1 MAGFWLVSAH
11 LLARGHGH
19 IRELLVEHAPYLLLS
34 ESVKVS
40 ALTNVPSQVPLP
52 LRRATACRH
61 TFTGCR
67 HPHATTLAAAATA
80 AAVAAQQQLLQ
91 LLLPLPLP

>member
-52 LRRATACRH
+52 LRRATACH
-61 TFTGCR
+61 

-91 LLLPLPLP
+91 LLLPLPLPSTRRHT